1 MIETLPQLFLTT
13 VASYPKD
20 DYMMYKKDGSYRSL
34 STAEFAKRV
43 RQFSLGLAALGHR
56 PGDRLIILAESSPWW
71 VMTDL
76 ANVCAG
82 GVTVPIHSVLT
93 PEQIKYIINDSE
105 AGIVVFSNRE
115 IWKKLEALR
124 PGLPRVRAFISFD
137 EDAPEGVA
145 SFDKVREMGGRVDGE
160 DARQF
165 ETMANTVRPGDLAAI
180 IYTSGT
186 TGVPKGAMLTHA
198 NFVSNTIGASTVI
211 KISDKETGFS
221 FLPLS
226 HTLERIGMLAYLY
239 NGCSIAFAESMNT
252 LLENLLEIR
261 PHLMVSAPRI
271 FEKIYAGIMD
281 KVLSSPPLKK
291 KIFFW
296 ALKVGKK
303 HGEKKLGGQP
313 ISPFLQARRNLA
325 HKLVFEKIIGLTGG
339 RIRLFLSGGAPL
351 SKDIAEFFYAIG
363 LLILEGYGL
372 TETSPVISLN
382 AIGHMKFGSVGKPI
396 PGVEVR
402 IAEDGEILTRG
413 PHVMK
418 GYYKMPDE
426 TAEVFNGDWFRTG
439 DIGRFDED
447 GFLVITDRKKDII
460 VTSGGKN
467 IAPQQLEN
475 LLKASP
481 YISNAVVTGDRRKF
495 VSAIIVP
502 NFEKIEDYAASR
514 GIPTANRS
522 GLVRNPDIVGF
533 LMGEVDRTTADLAS
547 YEKIKKIVVL
557 ERDFEIDAGELTPTL
572 KVKRNIIEN
581 KYRGLID
588 ALYVETAGTDAN

>member
-1 MIETLPQLFLTT
+1 MVETLPQLFLNT

-43 RQFSLGLAALGHR
+43 RQFSLGLSALGHR

-115 IWKKLEALR
+115 IWKKLEAAR
-124 PGLPRVRAFISFD
+124 PGLTHVRNFISFD
-137 EDAPEGVA
+137 EDAPEGVHL
-145 SFDKVREMGGRVDGE
+145 FDRIRKMGEKVDHE
-160 DARQF
+160 DPARF
-165 ETMANTVRPGDLAAI
+165 ESAANAVRPGDLAAI

-198 NFVSNTIGASTVI
+198 NFVSNTISATTVI

-226 HTLERIGMLAYLY
+226 HTLERIGMLSYLY
-239 NGCSIAFAESMNT
+239 NGCTIAFAESMDT
-252 LLENLLEIR
+252 LRENLLEIR

-271 FEKIYAGIMD
+271 FEKIYAGVMNN
-281 KVLSSPPLKK
+281 VLSHSPLKK

-303 HGEKKLGGQP
+303 HGAKKIVGQP
-313 ISPFLQARRNLA
+313 ISPFLQAKRNLA
-325 HKLVFEKIIGLTGG
+325 QKLVFHKIVGLTGG

-351 SKDIAEFFYAIG
+351 SKDIAEFFYAVG

-382 AIGHMKFGSVGKPI
+382 ALEYMKFGSVGKPI

-402 IAEDGEILTRG
+402 IAADGEILTRG

-418 GYYKMPDE
+418 GYYKMPAE
-426 TAEVFNGDWFRTG
+426 TAEVFDGDWFRTG
-439 DIGRFDED
+439 DIGHIDGE

-467 IAPQQLEN
+467 VAPQQIEN
-475 LLKASP
+475 LLKTSP
-481 YISNAVVTGDRRKF
+481 YISTAVVTGDRRKF
-495 VSAIIVP
+495 CSAIIVP
-502 NFEKIEDYAASR
+502 NFEKLNEFAASR
-514 GIPTANRS
+514 GIPTADRP
-522 GLVRNPDIVGF
+522 GLVRNPDINNF
-533 LMGEVDRTTADLAS
+533 LMGEVNKTTVNLAS
-547 YEKIKKIVVL
+547 YEKIKKIIVL
-557 ERDFEIDAGELTPTL
+557 DKDFEIDAGELTPTL
-572 KVKRNIIEN
+572 KVKRNIIEK
-581 KYRGLID
+581 KYRDLID
-588 ALYVETAGTDAN
+588 ALYVESAGPDAG

>member
-34 STAEFAKRV
+34 STAEFAKQV

-76 ANVCAG
+76 ANVGAG
-82 GVTVPIHSVLT
+82 GITVPIHSVLT
-93 PEQIKYIINDSE
+93 PEQVKYIINDSE

-115 IWKKLEALR
+115 IWKKLEAVR
-124 PGLPRVRAFISFD
+124 PGLPRVRDFVSFD
-137 EDAPEGVA
+137 KDAPEGVQ
-145 SFDKVREMGGRVDGE
+145 SFDRVREMGDRVDRE
-160 DARQF
+160 DPGRF
-165 ETMANTVRPGDLAAI
+165 ESAANAVRPGDLAAI

-198 NFVSNTIGASTVI
+198 NFVSNTVSASSVI
-211 KISDKETGFS
+211 QISDKEVGFS

-239 NGCSIAFAESMNT
+239 NGCSVAFAESMNT

-271 FEKIYAGIMD
+271 FEKIYAGIMN

-303 HGEKKLGGQP
+303 HGAKKLGGQP
-313 ISPFLQARRNLA
+313 ISPFLQAKRNLA
-325 HKLVFEKIIGLTGG
+325 HRLVFEKIIGLTGG

-418 GYYKMPDE
+418 GYYKMPAE
-426 TAEVFNGDWFRTG
+426 TAEVFDGDWFRTG
-439 DIGRFDED
+439 DIGRVDGE

-467 IAPQQLEN
+467 VAPQQIEN
-475 LLKASP
+475 LLKTSP
-481 YISNAVVTGDRRKF
+481 YIANAVVTGDRRKF
-495 VSAIIVP
+495 VSALIVP
-502 NFEKIEDYAASR
+502 NFEKLEEYAASR
-514 GIPTANRS
+514 GIPAADRP
-522 GLVRNPDIVGF
+522 GLVRDRDIVSF
-533 LMGEVDRTTADLAS
+533 LMGEVDKTTVNLAS
-547 YEKIKKIVVL
+547 YEKIKKIAVL
-557 ERDFEIDAGELTPTL
+557 EKDFEIDAGELTPTL
-572 KVKRNIIEN
+572 KVKRNIIES
-581 KYRGLID
+581 KYRDLID
-588 ALYVETAGTDAN
+588 ALYVETGGPDAW

>member
-1 MIETLPQLFLTT
+1 MIGTLPQLFLTT

-20 DYMMYKKDGSYRSL
+20 DYMMYKKGGSYRSL
-34 STAEFAKRV
+34 STSEFAKRV
-43 RQFSLGLAALGHR
+43 RQFSLGLVALGHR

-82 GVTVPIHSVLT
+82 GITVPIHSVLT
-93 PEQIKYIINDSE
+93 PEQVKYIINDAE
-105 AGIVVFSNRE
+105 AGIVVFSNWE

-124 PGLPRVRAFISFD
+124 PELPSVRTFIAFDEPPPAGVFSFD
-137 EDAPEGVA
+137 QVRKTGEKVDREDA
-145 SFDKVREMGGRVDGE
+145 
-160 DARQF
+160 ARF
-165 ETMANTVRPGDLAAI
+165 ESMANAVRPGDLAAI

-186 TGVPKGAMLTHA
+186 TGIPKGAMLTHA
-198 NFVSNTIGASTVI
+198 NFVSNTVSASTVI
-211 KISDKETGFS
+211 KISDREVGFS

-271 FEKIYAGIMD
+271 FEKIYAGVMN

-291 KIFFW
+291 KVFFW

-303 HGEKKLGGQP
+303 HGAKRLGGRP
-313 ISPFLQARRNLA
+313 ISPFLQAKRNLA

-351 SKDIAEFFYAIG
+351 SKDIAEFFHAIG

-382 AIGHMKFGSVGKPI
+382 AIGHLKFGSVGKPI

-402 IAEDGEILTRG
+402 IADDGEILTRG

-418 GYYKMPDE
+418 GYYKMPAE
-426 TAEVFNGDWFRTG
+426 TAEVFDGDWFRTG
-439 DIGRFDED
+439 DIGRFDEE

-475 LLKASP
+475 LLKTSP
-481 YISNAVVTGDRRKF
+481 YIANAVVTGDRRKF
-495 VSAIIVP
+495 VSAVIVP
-502 NFEKIEDYAASR
+502 NLEKIEEYAAAR
-514 GIPTANRS
+514 GIPTADRP
-522 GLVRNPDIVGF
+522 GLVRNRDIVDF
-533 LMGEVDRTTADLAS
+533 LMSEVDRVTVHLAS
-547 YEKIKKIVVL
+547 YEKIKKIIVL
-557 ERDFEIDAGELTPTL
+557 DKDFEIDAGELTPTL

-581 KYRGLID
+581 KYRDLID
-588 ALYVETAGTDAN
+588 ALYVETGGPDAG

>member
-1 MIETLPQLFLTT
+1 MVQTLPQLFLNT

-20 DYMMYKKDGSYRSL
+20 DYMMYRKDGSYRSL
-34 STAEFAKRV
+34 STAEFARRV

-56 PGDRLIILAESSPWW
+56 PGDRLIILAERSPWW
-71 VMTDL
+71 VMADL

-93 PEQIKYIINDSE
+93 PEQVKYIINDSE
-105 AGIVVFSNRE
+105 AGIVVFSSRE
-115 IWKKLEALR
+115 IWKKLEAVR
-124 PGLPRVRAFISFD
+124 PGLLRIRHFVAFA
-137 EDAPEGVA
+137 EDAPEGA
-145 SFDKVREMGGRVDGE
+145 LSFDRVREMGEKADREDPGR
-160 DARQF
+160 F
-165 ETMANTVRPGDLAAI
+165 ESAAKTVRPEDLAAI

-198 NFVSNTIGASTVI
+198 NFVSNTISASTVI
-211 KISDKETGFS
+211 KISDREIGFS

-239 NGCSIAFAESMNT
+239 NGCSVAFAESMNT

-271 FEKIYAGIMD
+271 FEKIYAGVMN
-281 KVLSSPPLKK
+281 KVLSSPAPRK

-296 ALKVGKK
+296 ALRVGKK
-303 HGEKKLGGQP
+303 YGAKTLRGEP
-313 ISPFLQARRNLA
+313 VSPLLRAKRNLA
-325 HKLVFEKIIGLTGG
+325 HKLVFRKIVGLTGG

-418 GYYKMPDE
+418 GYYKMPAE
-426 TAEVFNGDWFRTG
+426 TAEVFEGEWFRTG
-439 DIGRFDED
+439 DIGRFDGE

-467 IAPQQLEN
+467 VAPQQIEN
-475 LLKASP
+475 LLKTSP
-481 YISNAVVTGDRRKF
+481 YITSAVVTGDRRKF

-502 NFEKIEDYAASR
+502 NFEKIEEYAASR
-514 GIPTANRS
+514 GLLTADRPA
-522 GLVRNPDIVGF
+522 LVRNRDIVSF
-533 LMGEVDRTTADLAS
+533 LMGEVERTTVDLAS
-547 YEKIKKIVVL
+547 YEKVKKIVVL
-557 ERDFEIDAGELTPTL
+557 DKDFEIDAGELTPTL

-581 KYRGLID
+581 KYRDLID
-588 ALYVETAGTDAN
+588 ALYVETAGTDAG

>member
-20 DYMMYKKDGSYRSL
+20 DYMMYKEDGSYRSL

-93 PEQIKYIINDSE
+93 PEQVKYIINDSE

-137 EDAPEGVA
+137 KDAPEGA
-145 SFDKVREMGGRVDGE
+145 TSFDQVRETGERVNREEAGR
-160 DARQF
+160 F
-165 ETMANTVRPGDLAAI
+165 ESMANTVRPGDLAAI

-198 NFVSNTIGASTVI
+198 NFVSNTVSASTVI
-211 KISDKETGFS
+211 KISDKEVGFS

-325 HKLVFEKIIGLTGG
+325 HKLVFKKIIGLTGG

-382 AIGHMKFGSVGKPI
+382 AIGQMKFGSVGKPI

-418 GYYKMPDE
+418 GYYKMPHD
-426 TAEVFNGDWFRTG
+426 TAEVFDGDWFRTG
-439 DIGRFDED
+439 DIGRFDEE

-475 LLKASP
+475 LLKTSP

-514 GIPTANRS
+514 GIPTAGRH

-533 LMGEVDRTTADLAS
+533 LMGEVDRATANLAS

-581 KYRGLID
+581 KYRDLID
-588 ALYVETAGTDAN
+588 ALYVETAGRDAN

>member
-271 FEKIYAGIMD
+271 FEKIYAGIMN

-303 HGEKKLGGQP
+303 HGANKLGGQP
-313 ISPFLQARRNLA
+313 ISPFLQAKRNLA

>member
-13 VASYPKD
+13 VASYPKN

-93 PEQIKYIINDSE
+93 PEQVKYIINDSE

-124 PGLPRVRAFISFD
+124 PGLPRVRVFISFG
-137 EDAPEGVA
+137 EDAPEGTT
-145 SFDKVREMGGRVDGE
+145 SFDQVREMGERVDLG
-160 DARQF
+160 DAGRF
-165 ETMANTVRPGDLAAI
+165 ESAANAVRPGDLAAI

-198 NFVSNTIGASTVI
+198 NFVSNTISASTVI
-211 KISDKETGFS
+211 KISDKEVGFS

-271 FEKIYAGIMD
+271 FEKIYAGIMN

-303 HGEKKLGGQP
+303 HGAKKLGGQP
-313 ISPFLQARRNLA
+313 ISLFLQAKRNLA

-396 PGVEVR
+396 PDVEVR
-402 IAEDGEILTRG
+402 IAKDGEILTRG

-418 GYYKMPDE
+418 GYYKMPAE
-426 TAEVFNGDWFRTG
+426 TAEVFDGDWFRTG

-475 LLKASP
+475 LLKTSP
-481 YISNAVVTGDRRKF
+481 YIASAVVTGDRKKF

-502 NFEKIEDYAASR
+502 NFEKIEEYAASR
-514 GIPTANRS
+514 GIPTADRP
-522 GLVRNPDIVGF
+522 GLVRNPDIVRF
-533 LMGEVDRTTADLAS
+533 LMGEVDRTTVNLAS

-557 ERDFEIDAGELTPTL
+557 EKDFEIDAGELTPTL

-581 KYRGLID
+581 KYRDLID
-588 ALYVETAGTDAN
+588 ALYVETAGRDAN

>member
-20 DYMMYKKDGSYRSL
+20 DYMMYKKGGSYRSL
-34 STAEFAKRV
+34 STPEFAKRV

-76 ANVCAG
+76 ANVCTG
-82 GVTVPIHSVLT
+82 GITVPIHSVLT
-93 PEQIKYIINDSE
+93 PEQVKYIINDSE

-115 IWKKLEALR
+115 IWKKLEAVR
-124 PGLPRVRAFISFD
+124 PGLPRVRDFVAFD
-137 EDAPEGVA
+137 NDAPEGVHT
-145 SFDKVREMGGRVDGE
+145 FDRVREMGERVDRENPG
-160 DARQF
+160 RF
-165 ETMANTVRPGDLAAI
+165 ESAANAVRPGDLAAI

-198 NFVSNTIGASTVI
+198 NFVSNTVSASTVI
-211 KISDKETGFS
+211 KISDKEVGFS

-239 NGCSIAFAESMNT
+239 NGCSVAFAESMNT

-271 FEKIYAGIMD
+271 FEKIYAAIMN

-303 HGEKKLGGQP
+303 HGARKLGGQP
-313 ISPFLQARRNLA
+313 ISPFLQAKRNLA
-325 HKLVFEKIIGLTGG
+325 RKLVFEKIIGLTGG

-396 PGVEVR
+396 PGVDVR
-402 IAEDGEILTRG
+402 IAEDGEFLTRG

-418 GYYKMPDE
+418 GYYKMPAE
-426 TAEVFNGDWFRTG
+426 TAEVFDGEWFRTG
-439 DIGRFDED
+439 DIGRIDGE

-467 IAPQQLEN
+467 VAPQQIEN
-475 LLKASP
+475 LLKTSSYIAS
-481 YISNAVVTGDRRKF
+481 AVVTGDRRKF
-495 VSAIIVP
+495 VSALIVP
-502 NFEKIEDYAASR
+502 NFEKIEEYAASR
-514 GIPTANRS
+514 GIPTADRP
-522 GLVRNPDIVGF
+522 GLVRNPDIVNF
-533 LMGEVDRTTADLAS
+533 LMGEVDKVTVNLAS
-547 YEKIKKIVVL
+547 YEKVKKIAVL
-557 ERDFEIDAGELTPTL
+557 EKDFEIDAGELTPTL

-581 KYRGLID
+581 KYRDLID
-588 ALYVETAGTDAN
+588 ALYLETVGTDAG

>member
-271 FEKIYAGIMD
+271 FEKIYAGIMN

-303 HGEKKLGGQP
+303 HGANKLGGQP
-313 ISPFLQARRNLA
+313 ISPFLQAKRNLA

-475 LLKASP
+475 LLKTSP